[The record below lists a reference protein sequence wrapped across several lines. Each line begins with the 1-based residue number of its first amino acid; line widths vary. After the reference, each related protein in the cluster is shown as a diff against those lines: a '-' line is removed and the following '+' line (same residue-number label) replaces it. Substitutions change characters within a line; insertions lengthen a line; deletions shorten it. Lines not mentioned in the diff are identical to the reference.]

1 MKKTDTLFIGVIL
14 GLLVLVAHYSVVG
27 GSIFASLMVLI
38 NLLDSKERRTYG
50 SKRSFE
56 ERKNDC

>member
-27 GSIFASLMVLI
+27 GSIFASLMVLM
-38 NLLDSKERRTYG
+38 NLLDSKERRTYET
-50 SKRSFE
+50 KRSFE
-56 ERKNDC
+56 KRKGDC

>member
-38 NLLDSKERRTYG
+38 NLLDSKERRMYG